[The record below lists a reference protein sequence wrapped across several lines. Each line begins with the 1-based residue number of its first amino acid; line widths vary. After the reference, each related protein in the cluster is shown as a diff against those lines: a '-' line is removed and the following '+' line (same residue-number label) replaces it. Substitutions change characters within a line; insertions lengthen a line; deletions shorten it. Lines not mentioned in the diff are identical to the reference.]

1 MNVAKTLQYRS
12 SIRDSES
19 EKQPQEVYNLDSPV
33 GCVVGNKGN
42 SFVLNAVPTSSKR
55 NAPEND
61 DPSNTECT
69 PKINL
74 VATDVT
80 ENTSDALVQMRQVID
95 DELARRS
102 GNQKSPSV
110 FELHAGMDGSKKWA
124 FKTGVTFEDQLV
136 ALLKLEAYEDLLTT
150 PLAQFLVDVV
160 KQNATLRNFFGHGDF
175 QTIYDNVVQQLKPL
189 PESLNTCV
197 DSFNTQ
203 DTKQLY
209 VQIGNLLH
217 VETPNVDF
225 IYREWLSMCLT
236 KYLQIYRIALLENEN
251 YSEHWYSVNIWGPVV
266 DMLLQSI
273 PDTRFHRGEIM
284 LAANQA
290 RKYNHWQATGS
301 KGQARHAALVDGK
314 LTGPQ
319 GCEYFVLEASKTQGG
334 GAPKAKSTEDYD
346 KVGRH
351 LLDMASSLE
360 GVTDAAFLSNNGVQL
375 IGCICSGASI
385 SFYGLSHRGYTSF
398 FYPLGPKFEMPK
410 STRCISKFLNILK
423 QMISIHIHLNDMVTQ
438 QVNFEDPGHG
448 ETVITNP
455 TPKKAK
461 TCK

>member
-1 MNVAKTLQYRS
+1 
-12 SIRDSES
+12 
-19 EKQPQEVYNLDSPV
+19 
-33 GCVVGNKGN
+33 
-42 SFVLNAVPTSSKR
+42 
-55 NAPEND
+55 
-61 DPSNTECT
+61 
-69 PKINL
+69 
-74 VATDVT
+74 
-80 ENTSDALVQMRQVID
+80 MRQVID

-273 PDTRFHRGEIM
+273 PDTRFHRYDPYI
-284 LAANQA
+284 LTSA
-290 RKYNHWQATGS
+290 RSAYSLIGAKSCLLPIRPGS
-301 KGQARHAALVDGK
+301 ITTGK
-314 LTGPQ
+314 LQ
-319 GCEYFVLEASKTQGG
+319 EAKDR
-334 GAPKAKSTEDYD
+334 PDMLHWST
-346 KVGRH
+346 
-351 LLDMASSLE
+351 AS
-360 GVTDAAFLSNNGVQL
+360 
-375 IGCICSGASI
+375 
-385 SFYGLSHRGYTSF
+385 
-398 FYPLGPKFEMPK
+398 
-410 STRCISKFLNILK
+410 
-423 QMISIHIHLNDMVTQ
+423 
-438 QVNFEDPGHG
+438 
-448 ETVITNP
+448 
-455 TPKKAK
+455 
-461 TCK
+461 